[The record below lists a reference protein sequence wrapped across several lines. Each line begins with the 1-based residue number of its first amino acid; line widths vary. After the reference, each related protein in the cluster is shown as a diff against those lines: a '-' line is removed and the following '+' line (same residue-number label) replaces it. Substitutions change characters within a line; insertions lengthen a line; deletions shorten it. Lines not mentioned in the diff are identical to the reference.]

1 MTNHLLSLGI
11 GFAVGIA
18 YGALG
23 VRSPAPPVIA
33 LLGLLG
39 MLVGEQVAPIAK
51 RWLAGERLTLGAIHA
66 DCAEHLFGALP
77 GRRPAPQTARTT
89 QNPEPPA

>member
-18 YGALG
+18 YGVLG

-77 GRRPAPQTARTT
+77 GRRPDQQTARTT
-89 QNPEPPA
+89 LNPEPPA